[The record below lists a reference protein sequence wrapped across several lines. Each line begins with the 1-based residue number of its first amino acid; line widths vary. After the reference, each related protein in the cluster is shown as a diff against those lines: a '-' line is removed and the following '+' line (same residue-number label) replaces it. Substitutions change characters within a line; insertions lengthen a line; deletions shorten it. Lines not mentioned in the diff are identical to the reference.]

1 MTGPDETT
9 CEQLSAW
16 MDGALSPE
24 EARFLERRLQ
34 HDPALRAKWERL
46 QLASSCLRGHDLR
59 PMPGLSARVAAALEA
74 PEQPPRR
81 ARPWLGWAIS
91 ASFAALAIALVP
103 RMLAPDAAPPQLV
116 EAPAARAPA
125 TAAPAPMI
133 TAPMLAA
140 PTPGAAD
147 LVAERTPDPVPLAEA
162 APAVAAA
169 TPAVAGAATSPTE
182 FPLAERSA
190 TWPRAGLL
198 GADPAMAG
206 YLVRHNEMANA
217 DALGGF
223 VPYLDVVTAEETDT
237 ADAAPAAAAKP
248 ADDDQDGTR

>member
-16 MDGALSPE
+16 MDGELSPE

-34 HDPALRAKWERL
+34 HDAALRAKWERM

-59 PMPGLSARVAAALEA
+59 PMPELAERVAVALEGPEA
-74 PEQPPRR
+74 PARR
-81 ARPWLGWAIS
+81 ARPWFGWAIA
-91 ASFAALAIALVP
+91 ASLAVLAIALVP
-103 RMLAPDAAPPQLV
+103 RLQSPPAAPPV
-116 EAPAARAPA
+116 A
-125 TAAPAPMI
+125 TTPPVPAPTVPAPVI
-133 TAPMLAA
+133 TA

-147 LVAERTPDPVPLAEA
+147 LVAERAPEPAPAVPGSE

-169 TPAVAGAATSPTE
+169 TPATAPLSPTE

-190 TWPRAGLL
+190 TWPRAGLP
-198 GADPAMAG
+198 GSDTAMEG

-223 VPYLDVVTAEETDT
+223 VPYLDVVTAEAPE
-237 ADAAPAAAAKP
+237 AAPAEGTAPA
-248 ADDDQDGTR
+248 ADDRDGTR